1 MIPRSMNL
9 RPPRWL
15 RVLLSLPSL
24 MPTVSL
30 PLASRHPP
38 MFPAVLTVGGVALPQ
53 NMPFLDLAMK
63 SLLVRLFSS
72 TDRNS

>member
-1 MIPRSMNL
+1 MILRSMNL
-9 RPPRWL
+9 CPPRLL
-15 RVLLSLPSL
+15 RVLLSLPGL

-30 PLASRHPP
+30 PLASRPP
-38 MFPAVLTVGGVALPQ
+38 QMFPAVSTVGGVALPQ

-72 TDRNS
+72 TNQNS